1 MGYMNRSRRRS
12 RAFTL
17 IELLVVIAIIAIIAA
32 LLLPTL
38 SSAKAR
44 ARDTYC
50 GSNLHQCGVALN
62 LYLQD
67 YNDRLFWKG
76 TNVAIDG
83 MDLFVWAGR
92 TNNNLIG
99 AQQNNLFNK
108 TDRPLNHYSLSEAAV
123 ACPADQGRSVDNT
136 NCELYQWVGNSY
148 MFNCV
153 QIPPFPL
160 SQGLDG
166 TQMGKLTDPVQ
177 TVVFAC
183 GIMMYPNDV
192 KGWHRQKPAGNIM
205 FADYHVAFYPATT
218 VSNLVW

>member
-1 MGYMNRSRRRS
+1 MNRPQSKP

-44 ARDTYC
+44 ARDSYC
-50 GSNLHQCGVALN
+50 ASNLHQCGLALN

-67 YNDRLFWKG
+67 YNDCVFWKG

-92 TNNNLIG
+92 TNDNQIG
-99 AQQNNLFNK
+99 AAQDDLFNK
-108 TDRPLNHYSLSEAAV
+108 TDRPLNHYNLSEATV
-123 ACPADQGRSVDNT
+123 TCPADQGRSADNT
-136 NCELYQWVGNSY
+136 TYNLFQWVGNSY

-153 QIPPFPL
+153 QLPEFPL
-160 SQGLDG
+160 GQGLDG
-166 TQMGKLTDPVQ
+166 VRMTTVTDPAQ

-205 FADYHVAFYPATT
+205 FADYHVAFYSATT
-218 VSNLVW
+218 VSNLMW